1 MPAQRRTVFAV
12 GLIVI
17 AEAFGTSLW
26 FSVNAVAESLQQGWG
41 LDTGDIGHLTSAV
54 QAGFIAGTFVFAIS
68 GLADRFSASRVFA
81 ACAVVGALS
90 NAAFAG
96 LQDWPTAA
104 LLMRFVTGLA
114 LAGIYPIG
122 MKLVMSWAPER
133 AGQMLGWLVGM
144 LALGSGL
151 PHLIRGSS
159 LQFDWQLVLYCASLL
174 ALIGGAA
181 VAWQGDGPHHG
192 QRSRM
197 RWGAIL
203 SAFGHRDFRAVA
215 FAYFGHM
222 WELYAFWA
230 AAPFLIVASG
240 LAFGNAA
247 SLTTFAVFAG
257 GALGCIVGGLISRR
271 WGNARVALAALAGS
285 AAMCLIYPM
294 LGDAPTMLS
303 LAVLLA
309 WGVFVVADSPQFSA
323 LAAAAC
329 DKRDVGAALAMMN
342 SIGFAISIVSIELA
356 LAWLSDI
363 GPRVGWLLLPGPVIG
378 LWVLRKGWRT
388 GPAS

>member
-1 MPAQRRTVFAV
+1 MTSGRRTGSVVA
-12 GLIVI
+12 LIVI

-26 FSVNAVAESLQQGWG
+26 FSVNAVAESLQQDWG
-41 LDTGDIGHLTSAV
+41 LDTRGIGHLTSAV
-54 QAGFIAGTFVFAIS
+54 QAGFIAGTFLFAVS
-68 GLADRFSASRVFA
+68 GLADRFSASRVFGV
-81 ACAVVGALS
+81 CAVLGALS

-96 LQDWPTAA
+96 LQDWPVSA

-151 PHLIRGSS
+151 PHLIRGSNF
-159 LQFDWQLVLYCASLL
+159 QFDWPLVVYSASLL
-174 ALIGGAA
+174 ALIGGAL

-197 RWGAIL
+197 RWGGAL
-203 SAFGHRDFRAVA
+203 RAFGHRDFRAAA

-240 LAFGNAA
+240 LAHGKAA
-247 SLTTFAVFAG
+247 SLTTFAVFVG
-257 GALGCIVGGLISRR
+257 GALGCILGGQISRR
-271 WGNARVALAALAGS
+271 WGNARVALVALGGS
-285 AAMCLIYPM
+285 AAMCLVFPLIS
-294 LGDAPTMLS
+294 DAPVLIIFG
-303 LAVLLA
+303 VLLA

-329 DKRDVGAALAMMN
+329 DPRDVGAALALMN
-342 SIGFAISIVSIELA
+342 SIGFTISIFSIELA

-363 GPRVGWLLLPGPVIG
+363 GPWVGWLLLPGPLVG
-378 LWVLRKGWRT
+378 LWVLREAWHT
-388 GPAS
+388 HPAS